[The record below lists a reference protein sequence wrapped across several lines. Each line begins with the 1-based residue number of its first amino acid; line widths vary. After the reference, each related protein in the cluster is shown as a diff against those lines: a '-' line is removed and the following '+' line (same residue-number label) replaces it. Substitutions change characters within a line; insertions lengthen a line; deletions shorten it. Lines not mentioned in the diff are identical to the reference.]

1 MSTPS
6 VTSCTHSTATL
17 LHAAL
22 LMFEGEG
29 VVCHSNGLRKQGPTP
44 WTIQTGRKQGQTHN
58 CELW

>member
-6 VTSCTHSTATL
+6 VMSCTHSTATL

-29 VVCHSNGLRKQGPTP
+29 VCVTAMA
-44 WTIQTGRKQGQTHN
+44 
-58 CELW
+58 

>member
-29 VVCHSNGLRKQGPTP
+29 VCVTAMA
-44 WTIQTGRKQGQTHN
+44 
-58 CELW
+58 